1 MRTRKKKFS
10 DYGITPEEGKKIK
23 EYCIHLDGE
32 KQRLLLETAETAAPG
47 IGTAIYTSLVKG
59 VGYYQLLQDDC
70 DLPAS
75 SDDFYAYKRK
85 TIAEFYKKLVKTGDK
100 VVNVRLL

>member
-10 DYGITPEEGKKIK
+10 DYGMTPEEGKKVK
-23 EYCIHLDGE
+23 EYCRYLDSS
-32 KQRLLLETAETAAPG
+32 KQRLLLETAIAAAPG
-47 IGTAIYTSLVKG
+47 IGLSIYKSLTMG
-59 VGYYQLLQDDC
+59 VGYYQLLQTEC

-85 TIAEFYKKLVKTGDK
+85 TIAEFYKKLVEMGD
-100 VVNVRLL
+100 VRLL

>member
-10 DYGITPEEGKKIK
+10 DYGMTPEEGKKVK
-23 EYCIHLDGE
+23 EYCRHMDSDR
-32 KQRLLLETAETAAPG
+32 QRLLLETAIAAAPG
-47 IGTAIYTSLVKG
+47 IGISVYKSLIMG
-59 VGYYQLLQDDC
+59 VGYYQLLHEEY

-85 TIAEFYKKLVKTGDK
+85 TIAEFYKKLVEMGD
-100 VVNVRLL
+100 VRLL